1 MTEWLPT
8 EGIVATHELMDIIN
22 CDTSVSVLAGAG
34 AGKTEL
40 LAQKA
45 NYLLHTGKC
54 PWPKK
59 ILCLSFKTEAQ
70 ANIKNRVN
78 KRCGIKAD
86 RFDSYTF
93 HAFSKSIVDRF
104 KNVLPKDKRPLNNYD
119 IVMKNNQANGL
130 DKVWMD
136 SLVSLSIEI
145 LKSREDICKLFSTSY
160 SHVFIDE
167 FQDTTNAQYLLL
179 QTLFKDQGT
188 ILLAVGDINQSIM
201 IWADARTTA
210 FEDFTNDFI
219 AQRKLLLCNYRASLE
234 IQSVLNVLLLF
245 VKNYQQ
251 PIAVTNQNI
260 TNCEILYFQN
270 ELSETK
276 HLVAYI
282 QNLIAS
288 GIEEAEICV
297 LTKQQS
303 SQYTEKLRAELTRKG
318 IKNLD
323 MTDLQDTLKEPL
335 GVMFSLLFKLYV
347 NNDPHSYTELCN
359 YYLALNKV
367 KHGDEQEEE
376 LIKQLSLHIHKLRG
390 EITEHQNADSI
401 IDLIKT
407 SLKYFGIKKIK
418 GRWKQYKSSE
428 FFKFVWRNL
437 ELHLRNTINETQ
449 SLKDASLMFRAENS
463 VQLMNV
469 HKCKGLE
476 YKAVIFMGLEDQPF
490 WNYSDDNFESKCLIY
505 VALSRAKEKILITL
519 SGEREHRISGRHD
532 NRTSTFQKLEN
543 VIDLLITKC
552 DFAKNW

>member
-1 MTEWLPT
+1 MTKWQPT
-8 EGIVATHELMDIIN
+8 EGIVATNELMDIIN
-22 CDTSVSVLAGAG
+22 CDGSVSVLAGAG

-45 NYLLHTGKC
+45 NYLLHTDKC
-54 PWPKK
+54 IWPKK

-78 KRCGIKAD
+78 KRCGVKAD

-104 KNVLPKDKRPLNNYD
+104 TNVLPENKRPLNNYD
-119 IVMKNNQANGL
+119 IVMRENQANGL
-130 DKVWMD
+130 DKVWMG
-136 SLVSLSIEI
+136 SLVKLAVEI
-145 LKSREDICKLFSTSY
+145 IKSREDVCKLFSISY

-167 FQDTTNAQYLLL
+167 FQDTTNPQYLLL
-179 QTLFKDQGT
+179 QELFKGKGT
-188 ILLAVGDINQSIM
+188 TLLAVGDINQSIM
-201 IWADARTTA
+201 LWADASTTA
-210 FEDFTNDFI
+210 FDDFTNDFM
-219 AQRKLLLCNYRASLE
+219 AQRKLLLCNYRATLE
-234 IQSVLNVLLLF
+234 IQSVLNVLLQF
-245 VKNYQQ
+245 VESHQQ
-251 PIAVTNQNI
+251 PLTFTDQKV
-260 TNCEILYFQN
+260 TNCELLYFPN
-270 ELSETK
+270 ELSETN
-276 HLVAYI
+276 HLVAHI
-282 QNLIAS
+282 QNLIAT
-288 GIEEAEICV
+288 GVEEAEICV

-335 GVMFSLLFKLYV
+335 GVIFSLLFKLYV
-347 NNDPHSYTELCN
+347 NNDPHSYTELYD

-367 KHGDEQEEE
+367 KQGDDKEEE
-376 LIKQLSLHIHKLRG
+376 LTKQLSEHINKQKSNIDG
-390 EITEHQNADSI
+390 HQSAESI
-401 IDLIKT
+401 LKLIKT

-476 YKAVIFMGLEDQPF
+476 YKAVILMGFEDQAF
-490 WNYSDDNFESKCLIY
+490 WNYSDDDFESKCLIY

-519 SGEREHRISGRHD
+519 SGERGHRVNAWHD
-532 NRTSTFQKLEN
+532 NRVSSFEKLEN

-552 DFAKNW
+552 QFTKNW